1 MDAIMTFKINAIN
14 IPPTSKIARTA
25 LRCFFAIATISIL
38 TFYGILFPAALVN
51 LPDSWLGIVY
61 TVLGISIGIA
71 CLINLKSQNWIVLI
85 LATLALVPVL
95 WTLWN
100 FAFH

>member
-1 MDAIMTFKINAIN
+1 MAFKLFATN
-14 IPPTSKIARTA
+14 IHPTSKIARIA
-25 LRCFFAIATISIL
+25 LRCFFPIASISIL

-51 LPDSWLGIVY
+51 LPDSGRGIVY

-71 CLINLKSQNWIVLI
+71 CLINFKSQNWIVLI
-85 LATLALVPVL
+85 LATLALVPIL
-95 WTLWN
+95 WTFWN